1 MWSDV
6 RYLYHQHVNDSRVR
20 HVFVF
25 VEHLSHFFSALTC
38 RNIQLK
44 RVNWNKQTNTHTRHI
59 TNSFHSLD
67 NHIFQIF
74 EYKQGWKHYQW
85 VCACIR
91 VRAYMSNFT
100 LCCVLCCLYVV
111 MSVCLWPWRGMR
123 CGIGCERVS
132 YLCSAP
138 RGTRPGTVLELSV
151 WPPAGRGWRSV

>member
-1 MWSDV
+1 MFVTFITSMSMTRGSV
-6 RYLYHQHVNDSRVR
+6 TCLFLSNISLTFSRPWR
-20 HVFVF
+20 A
-25 VEHLSHFFSALTC
+25 EISS
-38 RNIQLK
+38 
-44 RVNWNKQTNTHTRHI
+44 WNVWTETNKETKKQTRHI

-67 NHIFQIF
+67 NNIFQIF
-74 EYKQGWKHYQW
+74 EYKQGWKHHQW

-123 CGIGCERVS
+123 CGIRCERVS

-138 RGTRPGTVLELSV
+138 RGTRPGTALELSV